1 MVPLVGPT
9 SCVVMAA
16 ITVLFAC
23 STPAVAQ
30 TVPPQSDPLLAL
42 REQISRGDLFRTIIA
57 ATVRR
62 HPTVAE
68 SAANVDEARSG
79 VDAAHDLRTPRVDLS
94 VSSYRVLSR
103 EFSNDPLNIIERSRP
118 RNRTDA
124 LVSVQE
130 TLFDFNATPRRIKA
144 AGARL
149 RGADAALEAN
159 ADRIALAAVSAWYD
173 VFGYRALTGLTRS
186 FIADQQAVRSG
197 VLQRVKAGVTAEA
210 DVANVDSNIARAQTR
225 LAGYER
231 GLANAEARFRELTG
245 APAPAQL
252 SRAVLP
258 TVAIPNAAEAAA
270 ISAKSAVVRSA
281 QAQADAVEMDARAVK
296 ADRAPLVTAGIDAG
310 RYGAFENERDYDV
323 RGTVTVRQ
331 RLFGQID
338 ANYKQA
344 LARGRAARARADRV
358 TEEAGRDASIAW
370 ADVAALETQQTALEA
385 AYLASKRARA
395 AVVERFGVSRGSLFD
410 VLSAQE
416 GFFDSASAYIQGLI
430 DLDTARYALL
440 SRTGRLLP
448 TLGIDP
454 RSVRGGE

>member
-1 MVPLVGPT
+1 MVQPVGSMSRVLLAT
-9 SCVVMAA
+9 
-16 ITVLFAC
+16 ITMLALFTTPVRAQVLA
-23 STPAVAQ
+23 SP
-30 TVPPQSDPLLAL
+30 SDPLLAL
-42 REQISRGDLFRTIIA
+42 RDQTSSGDLFRTLIA

-68 SAANVDEARSG
+68 STANVDEARSG

-94 VSSYRVLSR
+94 LTSYRVLSR
-103 EFSNDPLNIIERSRP
+103 AFSNDPLNIIERSRP

-159 ADRIALAAVSAWYD
+159 ADRVALAAISAWYD

-231 GLANAEARFRELTG
+231 GLANAEARFHELTG

-258 TVAIPNAAEAAA
+258 AMGLRDGAEAAA
-270 ISAKSAVVRSA
+270 ISAKSPIVRSA

-296 ADRAPLVTAGIDAG
+296 ADRAPLLTAGIDAG
-310 RYGAFENERDYDV
+310 RYGAFENGGDYDI

-358 TEEAGRDASIAW
+358 TEEASRDASIAW
-370 ADVAALETQQTALEA
+370 ADVVALETQQTALEA
-385 AYLASKRARA
+385 AYLASKRARE
-395 AVVERFGVSRGSLFD
+395 AVLERFGASRGSLFD

-454 RSVRGGE
+454 RSARGGE